1 MSVKQNMAAARRLFE
16 DVISRGQFDRA
27 GDLIAATCV
36 DHNPGPGQGP
46 GREGVVDFFRQI
58 RVAFPD
64 WHVSIEDLVAQSDRV
79 VARLVADVT
88 HGGTF
93 LGIPPTGRRVRIRV
107 IDILR
112 FERGRVVE
120 RWGERNDAEILQQL
134 GHVPGPIGEATTTGV
149 AR

>member
-1 MSVKQNMAAARRLFE
+1 MSVEQNTAAARRLFE

-46 GREGVVDFFRQI
+46 GRQGVIEFFRQL

-64 WHVSIEDLVAQSDRV
+64 WQVSVEDLVAQGDRV

-93 LGIPPTGRRVRIRV
+93 LGIPATGQRVRVRV

-112 FERGRVVE
+112 FNDGRVVE
-120 RWGERNDAEILQQL
+120 RWGERNDAEILRQL
-134 GHVPGPIGEATTTGV
+134 GAEPGPSGKTATTGV